1 MVEKNKTMLS
11 IIELKIK
18 GDVSM
23 KELNGY
29 VLSDKLYKKIDEE
42 YYIEELVDEDMND
55 ILDGDNIC
63 SLEDGSMYYLLG
75 EGIVI
80 CKLIGCPSTC
90 DSEFSRIDGLG
101 IYVATGNG
109 GFYYAGEIDGSGGEF
124 EAWMYDYYEYNENEN
139 LKHNMEVAI
148 FDEGVDGECDK
159 IYYKLIEKNK
169 SLNEGKVV

>member
-1 MVEKNKTMLS
+1 
-11 IIELKIK
+11 
-18 GDVSM
+18 M

-55 ILDGDNIC
+55 ILEGDNIC

-75 EGIVI
+75 EDIVI

-90 DSEFSRIDGLG
+90 DSEFARIDGLG

-124 EAWMYDYYEYNENEN
+124 EEWMYDYHQYKADDSLKKN
-139 LKHNMEVAI
+139 LEVAV
-148 FDEGVDGECDK
+148 FDVGVDYDCDE

-169 SLNEGKVV
+169 SLNEEMAV